1 MKVMRNCILLVD
13 DNAAVRRALRRV
25 FEDAGWEV
33 CGEADS
39 GCDAILKA
47 KQLQPQV
54 ILLDLAM
61 PQMDGLVAGR
71 ILKQVLP
78 EARLI
83 LFTLHG
89 GLVPADELQRS
100 GISALVSKSDPAS
113 RLLEVATRFLE
124 PSVALNAA

>member
-71 ILKQVLP
+71 ILKRGFAGSTPNFVHS
-78 EARLI
+78 AWRL
-83 LFTLHG
+83 G
-89 GLVPADELQRS
+89 S
-100 GISALVSKSDPAS
+100 G
-113 RLLEVATRFLE
+113 R
-124 PSVALNAA
+124 

>member
-1 MKVMRNCILLVD
+1 MLRNCILLVD
-13 DNAAVRRALRRV
+13 DNAAVRRVLRTV

-33 CGEADS
+33 CGEANS
-39 GCDAILKA
+39 GSDAILKA

-61 PQMDGLVAGR
+61 PQMDGLAAGR

-78 EARLI
+78 EACLI

-89 GLVPADELQRS
+89 SLVPADELQRS

-113 RLLEVATRFLE
+113 RLLEIATRFLE
-124 PSVALNAA
+124 PSAA